1 MTDALTQSLMR
12 KLQEDLKM
20 RQVEFKN
27 DHVIRTAIQMAIQ
40 EIDNRLRQQ
49 DD

>member
-12 KLQEDLKM
+12 KLLEDLKM

-27 DHVIRTAIQMAIQ
+27 DHPISTAIQMAIA
-40 EIDNRLRQQ
+40 EIDKRLKEQA
-49 DD
+49 